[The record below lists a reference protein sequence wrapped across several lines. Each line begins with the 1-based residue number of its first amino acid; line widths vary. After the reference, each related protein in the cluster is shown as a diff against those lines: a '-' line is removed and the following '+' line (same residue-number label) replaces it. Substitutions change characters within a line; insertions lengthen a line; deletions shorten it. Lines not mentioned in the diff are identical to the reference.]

1 MYSVDFQNQL
11 NDYLLDEGR
20 KIPAA
25 HLKSVCKKDQKDAC
39 RYICLCQIG
48 FVCMKK
54 SPAKKQIDGW
64 ANTKIM
70 SARADNCEGLGEGYE
85 KN

>member
-20 KIPAA
+20 KIPNA
-25 HLKSVCKKDQKDAC
+25 HLESVCKKDRKDAC
-39 RYICLCQIG
+39 RYICLCKIG

-54 SPAKKQIDGW
+54 SPAKEKLDGW
-64 ANTKIM
+64 ANAKEM
-70 SARADNCEGLGEGYE
+70 SAIADNCEGLGEGYE

>member
-11 NDYLLDEGR
+11 NDYLLDENR
-20 KIPAA
+20 KIPNA
-25 HLKSVCKKDQKDAC
+25 HLRSVCKKDQKDAC

-54 SPAKKQIDGW
+54 TPIKEKLDEWVNIKK
-64 ANTKIM
+64 M
-70 SARADNCEGLGEGYE
+70 SARADNCEGLGEGNE
-85 KN
+85 KK